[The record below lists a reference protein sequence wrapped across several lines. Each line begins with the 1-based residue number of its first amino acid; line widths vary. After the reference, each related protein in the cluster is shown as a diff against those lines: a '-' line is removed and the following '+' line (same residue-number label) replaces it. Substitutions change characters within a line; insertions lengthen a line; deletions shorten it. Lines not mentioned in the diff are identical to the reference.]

1 MLPLKRILCP
11 TDFSPDARSAIR
23 VANEMALYFSA
34 NLTLVNVVPPAVT
47 SVWPV
52 DGYRV
57 SPVGVDP
64 TPQDT
69 LRNAQESL
77 SEEAHDTISLD
88 VALTLE
94 VLQGDPADEILN
106 LAHQRQIEMI
116 VLATHG
122 HSRLRNA
129 ILGSTAEKIVRLSPC
144 PVITL
149 HAGQEQPGQA
159 QRFKEQEAE
168 V

>member
-1 MLPLKRILCP
+1 MLPLKRLLCP
-11 TDFSPDARSAIR
+11 TDFSPDAHSAIR
-23 VANEMALYFSA
+23 VANEMALYFA
-34 NLTLVNVVPPAVT
+34 ADLTLVHVVPPTVN

-77 SEEAHDTISLD
+77 SEEAHDYVSLD

-94 VLQGDPADEILN
+94 VLQGDPADEILDF
-106 LAHQRQIEMI
+106 AAKAGTEM
-116 VLATHG
+116 VVMATHG

-149 HAGQEQPGQA
+149 HAGQDA
-159 QRFKEQEAE
+159 ARDRDRLKAAEAE

>member
-1 MLPLKRILCP
+1 MCP
-11 TDFSPDARSAIR
+11 TDFSPDAHSALR
-23 VANEMALYFSA
+23 VANEMALYFA
-34 NLTLVNVVPPAVT
+34 ADLTLVHVVPPVVN

-64 TPQDT
+64 SPQDT
-69 LRNAQESL
+69 LRNSQESL
-77 SEEAHDTISLD
+77 SEEAHDYISRD

-94 VLQGDPADEILN
+94 VMQGDPADQILD
-106 LAHQRQIEMI
+106 LAARTNVEMI
-116 VLATHG
+116 VMATHG

-149 HAGQEQPGQA
+149 HAGQEMGRDRDTLRA
-159 QRFKEQEAE
+159 EEAE